1 MPAQIIFVLPQM
13 QFLDLLVSGPG
24 LIGIGLWAIALY
36 LGLASWQQSI
46 AQTLEDWLLP
56 NDHGSSGSIKAPQQ
70 WLVQGSLVCLS
81 TLPFLGLGT
90 ACATLCIVTLGQSW
104 SISLALMACIWL
116 GIYELGRQNQT
127 L

>member
-1 MPAQIIFVLPQM
+1 M
-13 QFLDLLVSGPG
+13 QFLDPLVSGPG

-46 AQTLEDWLLP
+46 AQTLEHWLLP
-56 NDHGSSGSIKAPQQ
+56 TGHDDSHDSMKINSMNAPQQ

-81 TLPFLGLGT
+81 TLPFLGLGMI
-90 ACATLCIVTLGQSW
+90 CATLCIVTLGQSW
-104 SISLALMACIWL
+104 SISLALLACIWL